1 MKNLLTILF
10 LFGAAALKAQA
21 VSQDTLVK
29 GYATIQK
36 DSRID
41 VLGKKMAEYNENLSS
56 KLKMVKGYRLMLLS
70 TNDRA
75 QAMQVR
81 SQLLQQY
88 PEHKVYMVFQTP
100 YIKLKMGNFT
110 DKSEAEKLRKA
121 LLKSEIVSG
130 NIYLLPEMVESRQ
143 DKPALTEE

>member
-1 MKNLLTILF
+1 MKTWLIILS
-10 LFGAAALKAQA
+10 LCSATALKAQA
-21 VSQDTLVK
+21 VSRDTLVK
-29 GYATIQK
+29 GWATVQK

-41 VLGKKMAEYNENLSS
+41 ALGKKMADYNESLSS

-70 TNDRA
+70 TSDRA

-110 DKSEAEKLRKA
+110 DKAEAEKLRKA
-121 LLKSEIVSG
+121 LLKSEVVSG

>member
-1 MKNLLTILF
+1 MKTWLTIL
-10 LFGAAALKAQA
+10 LLCGATAVKAQG

-29 GYATIQK
+29 GWATVQK

-41 VLGKKMAEYNENLSS
+41 ALGRKMADYNESLSS

-70 TNDRA
+70 TSDRA

-110 DKSEAEKLRKA
+110 EKAEADKLRKA